1 MKKLWL
7 VGAASLL
14 LIALLLDTAS
24 AQRSGVR
31 SGVIGEA
38 PSGDVRSGV
47 IGGGYRGAPST
58 GAIAGVGPTPT
69 LTRASPGPVVSGS
82 ESAERSAAR

>member
-14 LIALLLDTAS
+14 LIALLVTAS

-47 IGGGYRGAPST
+47 IGGGYRGAPIDRRNRR
-58 GAIAGVGPTPT
+58 GWAF
-69 LTRASPGPVVSGS
+69 
-82 ESAERSAAR
+82 

>member
-14 LIALLLDTAS
+14 LISLLLDTAS

-47 IGGGYRGAPST
+47 
-58 GAIAGVGPTPT
+58 
-69 LTRASPGPVVSGS
+69 
-82 ESAERSAAR
+82 

>member
-38 PSGDVRSGV
+38 PSGDVRSGA
-47 IGGGYRGAPST
+47 IGGGYRGAPIDRRDRRGWAYPYSHPCIAWT
-58 GAIAGVGPTPT
+58 GRLRV
-69 LTRASPGPVVSGS
+69 RVC
-82 ESAERSAAR
+82 